1 MGRLDGKVALV
12 TGASRGLGRGIARA
26 FAAEGA
32 AIGVNFH
39 SGEEAAKAV
48 ASAIERD
55 GGRAVLLRAD
65 VTDPGHVQAMVGRL
79 VDAFGRVDILVN
91 NAGLLN
97 RVPIQEMSV
106 ETWDRMIAVHLRGM
120 FLCTRFVVPHMLRQG
135 GGSIINMTGTFGIK
149 GGEFFTHLSAA
160 KAGMIGFTRALAR
173 EVGPQKIRVNAIC
186 PAMIRTELI
195 EHLPQQAL
203 DDLVASYPLRRIG
216 EVQDVVNCALFLAS
230 SDADFITGQTLAP
243 AGGDVMP

>member
-1 MGRLDGKVALV
+1 MGRLDGKVALI
-12 TGASRGLGRGIARA
+12 TGASRGLGRGIALA

-32 AIGVNFH
+32 AVGVNFQA
-39 SGEEAAKAV
+39 STAAAKEV
-48 ASAIERD
+48 ASAIERG
-55 GGRAVLLRAD
+55 GGRAALLGAD
-65 VTDPGHVQAMVGRL
+65 VTDPDHVQGMVGRL
-79 VDAFGRVDILVN
+79 VEAFGRVDILVN

-97 RVPIQEMSV
+97 RAPIQEMSV

-120 FLCTRFVVPHMLRQG
+120 FLCTRFAVPHMLRQG
-135 GGSIINMTGTFGIK
+135 GGAIINMTGTFGIK

-173 EVGPQKIRVNAIC
+173 EVGPHKIRVNAIC

-195 EHLPQQAL
+195 EHLPQKAL
-203 DDLVASYPLRRIG
+203 DDLVQTYPLRRIG
-216 EVQDVVNCALFLAS
+216 EVEDVVKCALFLAS